1 MSVCARMFH
10 AGLMA
15 RDQFGVFARHA
26 TVDLCHL
33 GEAILIRNRICQ
45 NEPGGQVLKLREVV
59 EIEKTTFFQ
68 LRLLGLADS
77 VKFS

>member
-1 MSVCARMFH
+1 MFH
-10 AGLMA
+10 AGLTA

-45 NEPGGQVLKLREVV
+45 NEPGRQVLKLREVV
-59 EIEKTTFFQ
+59 DRKNY
-68 LRLLGLADS
+68 
-77 VKFS
+77 VFSTAIVGSCRFR